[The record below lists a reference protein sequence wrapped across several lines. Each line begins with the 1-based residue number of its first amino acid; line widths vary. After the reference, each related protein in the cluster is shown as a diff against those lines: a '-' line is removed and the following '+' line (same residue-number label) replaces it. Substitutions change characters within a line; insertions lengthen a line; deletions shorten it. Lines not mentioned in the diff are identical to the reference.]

1 LGIVIYIEHG
11 ILLVQGIK
19 FAPTDKEMNEGMLI
33 ELKCNIVMASNFLIG
48 A

>member
-1 LGIVIYIEHG
+1 LGIVTHIEHG

-19 FAPTDKEMNEGMLI
+19 FAPIAKEMDEGMLI
-33 ELKCNIVMASNFLIG
+33 ELKCNIVMASNFFIG